1 MLCMKH
7 SMCVLVISTAMTCSL
22 VVQRR
27 TKPFPHALHE
37 AQYVCASNK
46 YSYDLFLGC
55 AEEEERAYYL
65 ETQAARKQQKKLKGR
80 GKMKKR
86 GQDKVC
92 VGGWGVWGGGGGV

>member
-1 MLCMKH
+1 MKH
-7 SMCVLVISTAMTCSL
+7 SMRVCIPTSKCS
-22 VVQRR
+22 
-27 TKPFPHALHE
+27 
-37 AQYVCASNK
+37 
-46 YSYDLFLGC
+46 LFLGC

-92 VGGWGVWGGGGGV
+92 VWGGGGAM

>member
-1 MLCMKH
+1 MKH
-7 SMCVLVISTAMTCSL
+7 SM
-22 VVQRR
+22 R
-27 TKPFPHALHE
+27 
-37 AQYVCASNK
+37 VCIPSNK
-46 YSYDLFLGC
+46 CSYDLFLGC

-92 VGGWGVWGGGGGV
+92 VCVGGGEGKGG

>member
-1 MLCMKH
+1 MSSTLNRSSALQH
-7 SMCVLVISTAMTCSL
+7 FEHGNVVEIHNLIVFGFYLGLPHNMCVYLAI
-22 VVQRR
+22 
-27 TKPFPHALHE
+27 
-37 AQYVCASNK
+37 
-46 YSYDLFLGC
+46 GC

-92 VGGWGVWGGGGGV
+92 VWVTTALAMSYVCAGLQ